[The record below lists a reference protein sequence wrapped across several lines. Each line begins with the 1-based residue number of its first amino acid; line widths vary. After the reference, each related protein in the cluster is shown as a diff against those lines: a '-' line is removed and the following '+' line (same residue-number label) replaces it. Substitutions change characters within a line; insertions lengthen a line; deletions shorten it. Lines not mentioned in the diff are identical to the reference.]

1 MANRTYIP
9 CVLLLLSAS
18 WLGQALGSPCRS
30 GGSGCAA
37 VDDEVAMLQLHSRT
51 DKARAHAQSRQDV
64 DNSFFPRQPL
74 TVWGNV
80 LGVQSVTVSGA
91 TQHVQAVPRSPPV
104 MTSAALPANVEN
116 LNTQQ
121 PSLKDAAKP
130 STIHPG
136 FTKVILADYPS
147 TGSTWLKKLLGAVSQ
162 EKVSGNPSCAIY
174 PEGKC
179 MLNGTK
185 GIYCDCDGFNPY
197 QDAALVKTHFPS
209 QEMLMHNDVNDWQYQ
224 RSMDFDKLVHLV
236 RHPVSAV
243 MSNVHR
249 WPIPV
254 IVQAANMK
262 DWGKW
267 WEKAKVEKGKPVM
280 LLRYE
285 DLCTNT
291 SAKVHEVLQFIGG
304 RFANIPLEHIETV
317 LQTHPKLQS
326 IHGLHD
332 LHTTTQRS
340 SQTEPVF
347 RINELT
353 DLMSKWGYHPWAD
366 EWPEKPA
373 LVDIGDRTLGE
384 RYLSELNPWS
394 AEP

>member
-1 MANRTYIP
+1 MANRTHIP

-18 WLGQALGSPCRS
+18 WLGQAFGSPCRS
-30 GGSGCAA
+30 GGSGCTA
-37 VDDEVAMLQLHSRT
+37 VDDEVSLLQMQTRS
-51 DKARAHAQSRQDV
+51 DKAQPQAQPQQDAYPSYRTV
-64 DNSFFPRQPL
+64 PL
-74 TVWGNV
+74 TVW
-80 LGVQSVTVSGA
+80 GVQSVTVSGA
-91 TQHVQAVPRSPPV
+91 TQQVQAVPRSPQV
-104 MTSAALPANVEN
+104 VASAALPAEGQN

-121 PSLKDAAKP
+121 PNLKDAAKP
-130 STIHPG
+130 PTVHPG
-136 FTKVILADYPS
+136 FTTTILADYPS

-162 EKVSGNPSCAIY
+162 EKVAGNPSCAIY

-179 MLNGTK
+179 KLNGTK

-209 QEMLMHNDVNDWQYQ
+209 QEMLVHHDVHDWQYD
-224 RSMDFDKLVHLV
+224 RSMNFDKLVHLV
-236 RHPVSAV
+236 RHPASAV
-243 MSNVHR
+243 MSNIHR
-249 WPIPV
+249 WKGVPV
-254 IVQAANMK
+254 HVQANNLK

-317 LQTHPKLQS
+317 LRTHPKLQS
-326 IHGLHD
+326 IHGAHD
-332 LHTTTQRS
+332 FHTTTQRS
-340 SQTEPVF
+340 SETEPVF
-347 RINELT
+347 TMTELT
-353 DLMSKWGYHPWAD
+353 DLMSTWGYHPWAD

-373 LVDIGDRTLGE
+373 LVDIGDGPQGE

-394 AEP
+394 AEALL